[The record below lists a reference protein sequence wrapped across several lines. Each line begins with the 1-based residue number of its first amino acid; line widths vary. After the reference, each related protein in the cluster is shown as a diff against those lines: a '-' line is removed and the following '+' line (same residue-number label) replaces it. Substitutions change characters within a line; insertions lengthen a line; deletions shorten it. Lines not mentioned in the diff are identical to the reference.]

1 MAADF
6 EAILTALLSTDN
18 QVRKQAEEAVQNV
31 ASRPEVVAETLQH
44 VQHAANPE
52 VRQLA
57 AVLLRKWVPRH
68 WAKLPAEVKS
78 GAQQVLLERIAHE
91 PVHSVRRALAD
102 VVAATARLTVPEG
115 QWPGLMD
122 FLHQCSRAD
131 SADHREVGLLLF
143 AALFETI
150 GDHLQPHVPA
160 ILQAL
165 AAGAGHPSAAVQ
177 AAALSAVEPLLPFIT
192 DAHVPAF
199 HSLLGALL
207 PCAHAALAAGN
218 EELLVQLCQ
227 VLVEVAECPAP
238 LLQPCL
244 QQVLEMCMTVATNKQ
259 FESDTRERALHLLHW
274 MAKYKPKQLTRLK
287 PLMRAIVDALC
298 EMLCEPKPADYDD
311 AQELPPQKAAAQA
324 LDVLAIA
331 VASQH
336 VFPAVWQFAQAAA
349 ASPDPNRRH
358 AAMLGLAV
366 MAEGCAEPLRKRL
379 QTALPLV
386 LSLLSDGSSEVRGAA
401 AFALGQF
408 SEYLVPDVMQHYKD
422 VMPAVFRLL
431 RDPDQE
437 VQERACYALDA
448 FCESLD
454 AAEILPY
461 MPQLISEL
469 LQVLQ
474 MGRPGVQ
481 EMALSAVSSIAAAAE
496 QAFQPYTAQMLP
508 VLQHFMQHPGK
519 EHLLCRCRAI
529 EAAGIIVS
537 SLGAK
542 DPVIGPHIAPMMEA
556 VLAGYAAADS
566 SELREY
572 SHTMFGN
579 VARALGEDFAP
590 YLGHVV
596 GLAYA
601 SCRQEDGAE
610 LVGDVSSESDGDED
624 LGSDESSDDEGG
636 GRNFNVRTGVMD
648 EKASATAALGW
659 YAEACPRAFMPYAEE
674 CLQVLTTMSEYWHE
688 EARAAAFDSLQKLA
702 LAAHSAFPPAGG
714 EPVVL
719 SQQTQVLSEQVLPLL
734 ISCVEEDCSKP
745 AVAAAA
751 AALAQ
756 LLKQL
761 GRGAVGPTFLE
772 GASNMAQLVLQN
784 KAVCQEVEDDDE
796 DDAVDDEDVAAE
808 DEELLGAAADLL
820 PALAASMGPDA
831 YAAVFLSLHAEPLL
845 ARLRP
850 QQPAALRAI
859 AAGAAAEV
867 AESLGPRIAAVVE
880 PLMTLMLRE
889 LQTEDDINR
898 QNAAF
903 CAGLLVEASPEKAA
917 QQVMPLLAAL
927 HNMFRPEEAAGARDN
942 AVGAVGRILSSSPP
956 GALPLG
962 QVLPVLL
969 GALPL
974 KEDLSETTPAV
985 AALCKLLLSDQL
997 SEIQQFVPQIVQ
1009 VFGQVAV
1016 QIAAPTEA
1024 KVGVAQTLMN
1034 MQAKYHG
1041 QMAPLL
1047 AQLPQEQQAALQML
1061 VSS

>member
-18 QVRKQAEEAVQNV
+18 QVRKQAEEAVQHV
-31 ASRPEVVAETLQH
+31 ASRPEVVAEMLQH

-150 GDHLQPHVPA
+150 GVHLQPHVPA

-177 AAALSAVEPLLPFIT
+177 AAALSAVEPLLPFIM

-244 QQVLEMCMTVATNKQ
+244 QQVLEMCMTIATNKQ

-349 ASPDPNRRH
+349 ASPDPNRRL

-579 VARALGEDFAP
+579 VARALGEGFAP

-610 LVGDVSSESDGDED
+610 FVGDVSSESDGDED
-624 LGSDESSDDEGG
+624 LGSDESSDEEGG

-820 PALAASMGPDA
+820 PALAAK
-831 YAAVFLSLHAEPLL
+831 
-845 ARLRP
+845 
-850 QQPAALRAI
+850 
-859 AAGAAAEV
+859 V

-985 AALCKLLLSDQL
+985 GALCKLLLSDQL
-997 SEIQQFVPQIVQ
+997 PEIQQFVPQIVQ
-1009 VFGQVAV
+1009 VFGQDEVS
-1016 QIAAPTEA
+1016 IAKKQLEEKEDPTEEEIDA
-1024 KVGVAQTLMN
+1024 EL
-1034 MQAKYHG
+1034 
-1041 QMAPLL
+1041 LL
-1047 AQLPQEQQAALQML
+1047 ARTSNNSKRSLQRSFGFRSKKEIAVALPGTGTSTGMQK
-1061 VSS
+1061 